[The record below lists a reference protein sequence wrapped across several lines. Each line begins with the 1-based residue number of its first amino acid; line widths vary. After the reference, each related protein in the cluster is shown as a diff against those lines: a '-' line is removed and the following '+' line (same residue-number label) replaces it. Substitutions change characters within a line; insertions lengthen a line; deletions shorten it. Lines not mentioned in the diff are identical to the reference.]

1 MEKKKTYCGHEA
13 DRVALTLENYFITS
27 EDLGNALWHTRLIL
41 DWQRHAHFYEFEAS
55 LIYTISCKIARNTN
69 LDVEC
74 QEVDFYVEML
84 LDIVPGLFLA
94 LISWKEDI
102 IKRL

>member
-1 MEKKKTYCGHEA
+1 M
-13 DRVALTLENYFITS
+13 
-27 EDLGNALWHTRLIL
+27 
-41 DWQRHAHFYEFEAS
+41 
-55 LIYTISCKIARNTN
+55 IYTISCKIARNTN